1 MVKQKQTS
9 KGLSYTLSP
18 PLYLASDHTDAS
30 YFVKLTAD
38 QATLV
43 PDMKNAPVCWQGA
56 LSGVDKTREEH
67 LD

>member
-1 MVKQKQTS
+1 MKQKQTS
-9 KGLSYTLSP
+9 KGPSYTLSP

-30 YFVKLTAD
+30 YFVKLTAV
-38 QATLV
+38 QATSV

-56 LSGVDKTREEH
+56 LSGDDKTHKES